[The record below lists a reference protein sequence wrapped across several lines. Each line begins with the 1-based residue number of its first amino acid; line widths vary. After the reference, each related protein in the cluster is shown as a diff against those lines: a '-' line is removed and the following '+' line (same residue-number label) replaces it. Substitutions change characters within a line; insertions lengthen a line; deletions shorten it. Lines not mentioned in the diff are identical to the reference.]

1 MFTRTC
7 DFMFWMQRP
16 NVHMEEV
23 NWSNFRTQNTMNP
36 EHSFFFLN
44 EVLWAQHKI
53 YSYGTP
59 ILSLWFSSTWSHPH
73 WAGTDRSE
81 PEAAGVRDEE
91 MRASPHT
98 HPSDRRRA
106 TNFV

>member
-1 MFTRTC
+1 
-7 DFMFWMQRP
+7 MFWMQRP

-53 YSYGTP
+53 YSYGFQMPVYTV
-59 ILSLWFSSTWSHPH
+59 IW
-73 WAGTDRSE
+73 E
-81 PEAAGVRDEE
+81 I
-91 MRASPHT
+91 
-98 HPSDRRRA
+98 
-106 TNFV
+106 